1 MEVSDSFIN
10 KISSPGLQV
19 IRSSYPMRDLC
30 RLIYELGVVRGVTMD
45 VFSSYKKEIKNTV
58 ISLVKEKCVNNATSY
73 LERNWLEQEMDS
85 QNAHG
90 FFWAPEELNEYV
102 ENGSFWSGYI
112 CFHDE
117 EWVMLANCSY
127 KVILVDDI
135 SKLWWDGERELAK
148 ILPLVEK
155 DAIEHRTAI
164 LVLASSY
171 DDETNI
177 QIEQI

>member
-1 MEVSDSFIN
+1 
-10 KISSPGLQV
+10 
-19 IRSSYPMRDLC
+19 
-30 RLIYELGVVRGVTMD
+30 MD

-58 ISLVKEKCVNNATSY
+58 ISLVKEQCVNNATSY

-117 EWVMLANCSY
+117 EWVMLPNYSY